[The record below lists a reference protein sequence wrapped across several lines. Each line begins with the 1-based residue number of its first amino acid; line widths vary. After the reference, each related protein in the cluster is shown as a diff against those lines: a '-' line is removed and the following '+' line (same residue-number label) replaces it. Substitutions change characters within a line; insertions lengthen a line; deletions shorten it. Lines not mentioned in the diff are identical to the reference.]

1 MKTNEFNAPFSE
13 NWIFKDKPSITFQ
26 IENPNDVAVTAHIM
40 MMLSS
45 DLKFTGETV
54 EQDAE
59 IPAKSTQSIVVT
71 TSGKLDPGFYRAR
84 CFVNK
89 RTDKEMHFYPE
100 MQHAYPP
107 NWNSDI
113 MKFFKAR
120 IK

>member
-1 MKTNEFNAPFSE
+1 MKTNEFNAPFTE

-45 DLKFTGETV
+45 D
-54 EQDAE
+54 
-59 IPAKSTQSIVVT
+59 
-71 TSGKLDPGFYRAR
+71 
-84 CFVNK
+84 
-89 RTDKEMHFYPE
+89 KEMHFYPE

-113 MKFFKAR
+113 MKFFKTR